1 MGNPRFGRIE
11 VFSHSINI
19 IMSTSSWM
27 AIAQICKTYLAS
39 FLHIFK
45 KWNTRSYGSEL
56 SAWPEKYNFDHSV
69 NKNAGGVNTD
79 KKIFIFYL
87 RPHFV
92 GRIIVPGRSCFLRR
106 SFLNSKH
113 SRRCWR
119 HFKFIS
125 ISISPSMDWN
135 ESLQTTHFSE
145 LLDKNIP
152 QRVKVLIY
160 KNALISYL
168 FWAHSVQNK
177 LWKTGQIPCW

>member
-69 NKNAGGVNTD
+69 NKNAGEVNTD

-125 ISISPSMDWN
+125 ISISHN
-135 ESLQTTHFSE
+135 NLFFIEFL
-145 LLDKNIP
+145 NI
-152 QRVKVLIY
+152 RTWGG
-160 KNALISYL
+160 L
-168 FWAHSVQNK
+168 FWYWLK
-177 LWKTGQIPCW
+177 KFWKKKFTNIILIFYTNDNHVNDNCQ